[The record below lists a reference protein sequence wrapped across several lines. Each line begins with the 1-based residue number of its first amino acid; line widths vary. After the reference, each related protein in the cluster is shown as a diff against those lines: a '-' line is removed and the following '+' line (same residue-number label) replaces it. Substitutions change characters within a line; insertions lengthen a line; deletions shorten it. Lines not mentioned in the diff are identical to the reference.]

1 LFIPFNLDKDDLQQ
15 RATGVYCGLQPF
27 AVITPED
34 IIVLDTGL
42 GFERNYCFEDP

>member
-15 RATGVYCGLQPF
+15 RATGSLLVEVQPF

-42 GFERNYCFEDP
+42 DLKGILF